1 MKFYEYSAKELFRS
15 EGIPVPEGSVA
26 RTPQEAS
33 EVAENIDSEVAIKA
47 QVLTGGRG
55 KAGV

>member
-26 RTPQEAS
+26 RTPRRYLRS
-33 EVAENIDSEVAIKA
+33 LRI
-47 QVLTGGRG
+47 LTQRLPSRHRS
-55 KAGV
+55 